1 MKFGTKNIKI
11 LAQNEEEFIE
21 LLNGTIKT
29 LDIPEGV
36 TKVKTHLLSGCENLT
51 SVTIPNSVT
60 TIGKSAF
67 NSCSSLPSVTIPN
80 SVTSII
86 LNAFRYCRSLK
97 SVTIPNSVTS
107 IGRQVFDG
115 CTNLT
120 SVTLSNSLTEL
131 SEDLFTNCSSLTSI
145 IIPNSVTI
153 LNSSVFNGCTSL
165 SSVTI
170 GNSVTK
176 IDSHAFYKCTTLKSI
191 TIPKSVTTINATAF
205 EGCTNLTSITVQDKS
220 ESEISGAPWG
230 ATNAT
235 VTWTGGVRLIINT
248 TPADA
253 TVTFST
259 GKVSGHQTI
268 VKKGT
273 VVTYTVSKNGYYS
286 TSGTVTVNSNQ
297 TLNVSLEQKYYND
310 GQTIYESASGGAST
324 TLNVKTSGRYQVIC
338 IAGGGGASEWYERS
352 FGSIIHRGSSGG
364 SGSGFNCVFRLTK
377 GNYDIQVGNGGAG
390 KLGKKPQGKV
400 SDGGNSRFGNS
411 YAYGGGGGNIQPGPV
426 LTAGA
431 AGAAPKLSYTV
442 ISSTLNRA
450 GNQGKTST
458 DIYNPATGGASIY
471 GSYGKGGDCQNNA
484 SVVNGTAGYVK
495 VIFLGK

>member
-1 MKFGTKNIKI
+1 MKLGTKNIKI
-11 LAQNEEEFIE
+11 LAYNEEVYID
-21 LLNGTIKT
+21 LLNGTIKNFN
-29 LDIPEGV
+29 IPDGV
-36 TKVKTHLLSGCENLT
+36 TEIKSYLFYNCTALT

-60 TIGKSAF
+60 TIGPSSFENCTALKSI
-67 NSCSSLPSVTIPN
+67 TIPN
-80 SVTSII
+80 SVTDMQRGSFRSSGLESITI
-86 LNAFRYCRSLK
+86 PDSLTNISGGSFQNCASLK
-97 SVTIPNSVTS
+97 SA
-107 IGRQVFDG
+107 
-115 CTNLT
+115 
-120 SVTLSNSLTEL
+120 TLSNSLRAL
-131 SEDLFTNCSSLTSI
+131 NSLLFADCTSLTSI

-153 LNSSVFNGCTSL
+153 IDWSVFSNCTSL

-170 GNSVTK
+170 PNSVRS
-176 IDSHAFYKCTTLKSI
+176 IDSTAFENCTALKSI
-191 TIPKSVTTINATAF
+191 TIPKSVNTISSTAF
-205 EGCTNLTSITVQDKS
+205 EGCTNLTSITVEDKS
-220 ESEISGAPWG
+220 EGEISDAPWG

-235 VTWTGGVRLIINT
+235 VTWTGGAKLIINT

-338 IAGGGGASEWYERS
+338 IAGGGGASEWYEHVL
-352 FGSIIHRGSSGG
+352 GIIHRGSSGG

-377 GNYDIQVGNGGAG
+377 GNYDIQVGKGGAG
-390 KLGKKPQGKV
+390 KLGTSPQGKV

-411 YAYGGGGGNIQPGPV
+411 YAYGGGGGNLQPGPV

-450 GNQGKTST
+450 GNKGNTST
-458 DIYNPATGGASIY
+458 DRYNPATGGASIY
-471 GSYGKGGDCQNNA
+471 GSYGKGGDCRNNA

-495 VIFLGK
+495 VIFLGR

>member
-1 MKFGTKNIKI
+1 MSIQIDGSNID
-11 LAQNEEEFIE
+11 AVYY
-21 LLNGTIKT
+21 
-29 LDIPEGV
+29 GV
-36 TKVKTHLLSGCENLT
+36 SQ
-51 SVTIPNSVT
+51 I
-60 TIGKSAF
+60 
-67 NSCSSLPSVTIPN
+67 
-80 SVTSII
+80 
-86 LNAFRYCRSLK
+86 
-97 SVTIPNSVTS
+97 
-107 IGRQVFDG
+107 
-115 CTNLT
+115 
-120 SVTLSNSLTEL
+120 
-131 SEDLFTNCSSLTSI
+131 
-145 IIPNSVTI
+145 
-153 LNSSVFNGCTSL
+153 
-165 SSVTI
+165 
-170 GNSVTK
+170 
-176 IDSHAFYKCTTLKSI
+176 
-191 TIPKSVTTINATAF
+191 
-205 EGCTNLTSITVQDKS
+205 
-220 ESEISGAPWG
+220 SEIYYGAQL
-230 ATNAT
+230 
-235 VTWTGGVRLIINT
+235 VYSSGVRLIINT

-338 IAGGGGASEWYERS
+338 IAGGGGASEWYEHVL
-352 FGSIIHRGSSGG
+352 GIIHRGSSGG

-377 GNYDIQVGNGGAG
+377 GNYDIQVGKGGAG
-390 KLGKKPQGKV
+390 KLGTSPQGKV

-458 DIYNPATGGASIY
+458 DRYNPATGGASIY

>member
-11 LAQNEEEFIE
+11 LAYNEEAYIG
-21 LLNGTIKT
+21 LLNGTIKSFN
-29 LDIPEGV
+29 IPDGV
-36 TKVKTHLLSGCENLT
+36 TEIKSYLFYNCTALT
-51 SVTIPNSVT
+51 SITIPNSVT
-60 TIGKSAF
+60 TIGP
-67 NSCSSLPSVTIPN
+67 SSFENCTALTSVTIPD
-80 SVTSII
+80 SVTDMNRGSFRSSGLESITI
-86 LNAFRYCRSLK
+86 PDSVTDMSGGSFQNCASLK
-97 SVTIPNSVTS
+97 SA
-107 IGRQVFDG
+107 
-115 CTNLT
+115 
-120 SVTLSNSLTEL
+120 TLSNSLNAL
-131 SEDLFTNCSSLTSI
+131 NSQLFADCTSLTSI
-145 IIPNSVTI
+145 IIPNSVTYI
-153 LNSSVFNGCTSL
+153 DWSVFSNCTSL

-170 GNSVTK
+170 GNSVTT
-176 IDSHAFYKCTTLKSI
+176 IDLLAFENCTALKSI
-191 TIPKSVTTINATAF
+191 TIPKSVNTISSTAF
-205 EGCTNLTSITVQDKS
+205 EGCTNLTSITVEGKS
-220 ESEISGAPWG
+220 EGEISDAPWG

-235 VTWTGGVRLIINT
+235 VTWTGGGKLIINT

-297 TLNVSLEQKYYND
+297 TINVSLEQKYYND

-338 IAGGGGASEWYERS
+338 IAGGGGASDWYEKV
-352 FGSIIHRGSSGG
+352 FGTLHRGCSGG

-390 KLGKKPQGKV
+390 KLGNKPQGKV

-411 YAYGGGGGNIQPGPV
+411 YAYGGGGGNTQPGPV

-450 GNQGKTST
+450 GNQGKVST
-458 DIYNPATGGASIY
+458 DPHNPATGGASIY